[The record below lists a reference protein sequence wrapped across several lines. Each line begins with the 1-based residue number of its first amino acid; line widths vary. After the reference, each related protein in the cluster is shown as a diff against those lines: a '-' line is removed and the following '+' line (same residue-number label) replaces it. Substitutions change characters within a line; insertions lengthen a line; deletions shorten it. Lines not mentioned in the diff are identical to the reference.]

1 MSSHGIIEPHLV
13 TGTSK
18 RGPSNYL
25 NQHGEPAKNITAAE
39 YADVLDCT
47 LLPGGE
53 DMSREHGV
61 RHWVLQQDNILRTA
75 KLGSCW
81 VSPMPDAPHEL
92 ASCQPGLQ
100 TAQT

>member
-1 MSSHGIIEPHLV
+1 MGEDRAALTFNHSQGLNLYAGMSSHGIIEPHLV

-61 RHWVLQQDNILRTA
+61 RHWVLQ
-75 KLGSCW
+75 
-81 VSPMPDAPHEL
+81 
-92 ASCQPGLQ
+92 
-100 TAQT
+100 

>member
-1 MSSHGIIEPHLV
+1 VGEDRAALTFNHSQGLNLYAGMSSHGIIEPHLV

-53 DMSREHGV
+53 YVSREHGV
-61 RHWVLQQDNILRTA
+61 RHWVLQ
-75 KLGSCW
+75 
-81 VSPMPDAPHEL
+81 
-92 ASCQPGLQ
+92 
-100 TAQT
+100 